1 MKNMENA
8 MASSMMMSNVDLD
21 KMLELSRASTINIS
35 QLSQHAVVVD
45 KILASHNQQLDD
57 QDQKIDD
64 LVRRMEIREQN
75 ECVSSKQRKNI
86 RHAVNEHVYKLM
98 NIRKVRGKLDDRSKR
113 IRKVYGSLLFSRL
126 YDGLYEK
133 FDVNSYDEIRATDY
147 DEAMAFIKSW
157 TPDDGMEALRQEAEE
172 NWEVNNPD
180 CSVNEYLGTLC

>member
-86 RHAVNEHVYKLM
+86 RHAVNDRVYKLM
-98 NIRKVRGKLDDRSKR
+98 NIRKVRGKLDDHSKR
-113 IRKVYGSLLFSRL
+113 VRKVYGSLLFSRL
-126 YDGLYEK
+126 YGGLFEK
-133 FDVNSYDEIRATDY
+133 FDISSYDEIRATDY
-147 DEAMAFIKSW
+147 DEAMTFIKSW
-157 TPDDGMEALRQEAEE
+157 TPDDGMEALRQEAKE
-172 NWEVNNPD
+172 NWEINNPD